1 MGLVYLPTDVLYFQT
16 NVGKYA
22 IHESYG
28 SVFEHLFVPKPLR
41 ASVNKQHQT
50 CVKLALDSVYG
61 LSQVVQV
68 SKKKRTDTIQI
79 PIPSLVF

>member
-1 MGLVYLPTDVLYFQT
+1 MGLVYIYLLMYYNQT

-22 IHESYG
+22 IHGSYG

-41 ASVNKQHQT
+41 ASVNNQHQT
-50 CVKLALDSVYG
+50 CVKLARVSVYG

-68 SKKKRTDTIQI
+68 SKKTHRHHPNTDTFAG
-79 PIPSLVF
+79 V